1 MNVAT
6 TGYKI
11 NDLYDVLAESG
22 AESVV
27 LLDACF
33 SGFSKSGSALA
44 STKGVVKVTSG
55 APKGNTVVFSAS
67 SSNEVA
73 HQYEEKSHGLFTY
86 YLLKKL
92 QATKGDVRLGE
103 LFDYIEK
110 EVVRTSVTVIR
121 KSQTPS
127 VAAGSTASEW
137 QGRQL

>member
-1 MNVAT
+1 M
-6 TGYKI
+6 
-11 NDLYDVLAESG
+11 
-22 AESVV
+22 
-27 LLDACF
+27 
-33 SGFSKSGSALA
+33 
-44 STKGVVKVTSG
+44 VKVTSG

-92 QATKGDVRLGE
+92 QTTKGDVRLGE

>member
-1 MNVAT
+1 M
-6 TGYKI
+6 
-11 NDLYDVLAESG
+11 
-22 AESVV
+22 

-33 SGFSKSGSALA
+33 SGFTKSGSALA

-92 QATKGDVRLGE
+92 QETKGNVSLGE

-110 EVVRTSVTVIR
+110 EVVRTSVTKNR

-127 VAAGSTASEW
+127 VAAGSTALEW
-137 QGRQL
+137 EGRML